1 IKVTFV
7 PHLLP
12 IERGILETIYI
23 KIPAQ
28 PREGDYRL
36 INIYRKFYKDKPLVR
51 IKNEGEFPCL
61 RDVQG
66 TGFCDIGLKISAD
79 QKTIIIISAIDNLLK
94 GASAQAVQNMNL
106 LCGFK
111 EIEGLL

>member
-1 IKVTFV
+1 M
-7 PHLLP
+7 
-12 IERGILETIYI
+12 
-23 KIPAQ
+23 
-28 PREGDYRL
+28 
-36 INIYRKFYKDKPLVR
+36 R

-66 TGFCDIGLKISAD
+66 TSFCDIGVKISAD